1 MSWQSKKP
9 PKTWI
14 WNLFL
19 PTWQGFISLRT
30 DSKIWVQPPGSAFTR
45 RSRPDLS
52 NPQFSS
58 PPRTTVTDRQ
68 LQNPFQAGS
77 RAQGPLSPVT
87 ENRFLMDRNLVLNNQ
102 LFSSPRA
109 TVGGSQSLSQTR
121 TRAPVESANGM

>member
-19 PTWQGFISLRT
+19 LTWQVSISLRT

-52 NPQFSS
+52 YPQFSS
-58 PPRTTVTDRQ
+58 PLRTTVTDRQ

-77 RAQGPLSPVT
+77 RAQGPLSPGAKT
-87 ENRFLMDRNLVLNNQ
+87 GF
-102 LFSSPRA
+102 
-109 TVGGSQSLSQTR
+109 
-121 TRAPVESANGM
+121 